1 MPCWISIRP
10 TQCSLTGNTWK
21 DFGAFWLVYLKKC
34 WKFNTGSGDTKTI
47 SVLVMFPTSTF
58 LKRRELRQIRRICG
72 KWKSDKCDTSWEHLD
87 LSKKRPFAA
96 TRPWRIFIHMSLQ
109 NVHKGLFYP
118 HSEGT
123 IGQLSG
129 LSNQFLSFD
138 RLCEYTRRTFQ
149 FNGATASEI
158 DWAKWTTQRF
168 YSPGRFQHF
177 EKRGEILL
185 CLTREIFTEIG
196 RNLLEPNYRGG
207 QGLKIFDYLREP
219 VKN

>member
-1 MPCWISIRP
+1 MKVWQMRHILGASEFVKKKMPF
-10 TQCSLTGNTWK
+10 T
-21 DFGAFWLVYLKKC
+21 
-34 WKFNTGSGDTKTI
+34 
-47 SVLVMFPTSTF
+47 
-58 LKRRELRQIRRICG
+58 
-72 KWKSDKCDTSWEHLD
+72 
-87 LSKKRPFAA
+87 A
-96 TRPWRIFIHMSLQ
+96 TRQWRIFIHMSLQ

-149 FNGATASEI
+149 FNGETASEI

-177 EKRGEILL
+177 DKKRGNNSFVLDQGNFHWNWK
-185 CLTREIFTEIG
+185 IFW
-196 RNLLEPNYRGG
+196 RNLLETNYRGG
-207 QGLKIFDYLREP
+207 QGQNMHNLFIP
-219 VKN
+219 VYSSM

>member
-96 TRPWRIFIHMSLQ
+96 TRQWQIFIHMSLQ

-118 HSEGT
+118 HSEAGNNWS
-123 IGQLSG
+123 IVWSKQSIPLLWSSLRIYSSYISIQRSDCFGDWLSKMNH
-129 LSNQFLSFD
+129 S
-138 RLCEYTRRTFQ
+138 
-149 FNGATASEI
+149 AV
-158 DWAKWTTQRF
+158 
-168 YSPGRFQHF
+168 
-177 EKRGEILL
+177 LL
-185 CLTREIFTEIG
+185 PREISTFW
-196 RNLLEPNYRGG
+196 
-207 QGLKIFDYLREP
+207 
-219 VKN
+219 